1 MQSNNCTKHTTIHK
15 RNLCTIII
23 PSFQDWKC
31 HHFINILTYMH
42 LIKRYGHASKFLIF
56 LEGSLFSMVKLQFPR
71 VWENCMLLFTSIYLQ
86 DPLNSESIYMQTI
99 KLSSYM
105 YARRENLNHWIK
117 NMPCV
122 DPLYVSQQYMVNTGI
137 MNIKDR

>member
-1 MQSNNCTKHTTIHK
+1 MQSNNCTKHTTIHQ

-56 LEGSLFSMVKLQFPR
+56 WKDHCFPWSNFSFLESEKTACYYLHLFIFKIHLILSL
-71 VWENCMLLFTSIYLQ
+71 
-86 DPLNSESIYMQTI
+86 YMQTI

-122 DPLYVSQQYMVNTGI
+122 DPLYVSQQYIVNNGI
-137 MNIKDR
+137 MNIKDG

>member
-1 MQSNNCTKHTTIHK
+1 
-15 RNLCTIII
+15 
-23 PSFQDWKC
+23 
-31 HHFINILTYMH
+31 MH

-56 LEGSLFSMVKLQFPR
+56 WKDHCFPWSNFSFLESEKTACYYLHLFIFKIHLILSL
-71 VWENCMLLFTSIYLQ
+71 
-86 DPLNSESIYMQTI
+86 YMQTI

-122 DPLYVSQQYMVNTGI
+122 DPLYVSQQYIVNTSWHYEYKRWVTV
-137 MNIKDR
+137 NVAKTWRYHHLHHNKTLLFF